1 MRKELKIKRDLDK
14 LLSILKQ
21 SGNTVEIDTS
31 KIITEVISADP
42 LPKYWEAEATLCMLQ
57 KPTGFI
63 TKKCKREVCENI
75 FGTSYRAVAYCSDHC
90 RIKELASYGIN
101 WDPSKT
107 LVERW
112 GGEFPLLV
120 PHQALELIYKMVQ
133 DVLNIETHEVVQN
146 DQEHIEL
153 QTPEKLELLP
163 LKSMPEF

>member
-1 MRKELKIKRDLDK
+1 MKKELKVKRDLDK

-31 KIITEVISADP
+31 KIITEVVSADP
-42 LPKYWEAEATLCMLQ
+42 LPKYWGAEATLCMLQ

-90 RIKELASYGIN
+90 RIKELASYGIK
-101 WDPSKT
+101 WDPSKP

-120 PHQALELIYKMVQ
+120 PHQSLELIHKMVQ
-133 DVLNIETHEVVQN
+133 DVLKDETHEVVQ
-146 DQEHIEL
+146 DGQEHIEL
-153 QTPEKLELLP
+153 QISRKPELLP
-163 LKSMPEF
+163 LKSMQEF